1 MNDEILNT
9 IPHRPPF
16 LFVDEIVEQD
26 DERIHTRKTVDADE
40 PFFKGHYPDYPIM
53 PGVLVCECVFQA
65 GALLIVDDDGT
76 LAGIFTDGDLRK
88 LLLKQGPGGWQSPI
102 EKVMVSSPRRLP
114 AGALVRDAVQ
124 MVREYRIDE
133 VPIVDADGKPLGL
146 IDVQDL
152 MALKVIEG

>member
-65 GALLIVDDDGT
+65 GALLMAANMGMAEGKVPVLTRIRDVKFKHPVYPGNT
-76 LAGIFTDGDLRK
+76 LDVHVVHVESVGPAHYMKGKASVNGQTAVTVEFTAMLM
-88 LLLKQGPGGWQSPI
+88 
-102 EKVMVSSPRRLP
+102 EKSR
-114 AGALVRDAVQ
+114 
-124 MVREYRIDE
+124 
-133 VPIVDADGKPLGL
+133 
-146 IDVQDL
+146 
-152 MALKVIEG
+152 